1 MLLQCTQERR
11 QTVVAAHQPP
21 GRVPE
26 SALSLGLWRLLRRSR
41 APAGSA
47 PRLEAPP
54 AGAAASAGAG
64 GGGSIEP
71 HTAAS
76 AMARHVSYSWARAAA
91 LAPWFTGACP
101 ATLYIGTSQTLAAP
115 VRLPARSTSGQE

>member
-1 MLLQCTQERR
+1 MLLPCTQERR

-115 VRLPARSTSGQE
+115 VRLAARSTSGQE